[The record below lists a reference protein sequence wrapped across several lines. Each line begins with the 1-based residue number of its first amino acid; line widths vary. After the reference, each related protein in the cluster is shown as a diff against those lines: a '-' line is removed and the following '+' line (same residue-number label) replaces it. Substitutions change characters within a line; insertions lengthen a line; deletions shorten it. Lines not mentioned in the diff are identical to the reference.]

1 MSSTAAHKLSP
12 ERIFATLT
20 AYQQTYALK
29 AAVELDLFSAIG
41 EGANEPALLA
51 KRLQVAERGVRI
63 LADYMTVQG
72 FLRKENGKYQL
83 TQESAVFLD
92 RRSPACMGS
101 MAGFLASEDNVHGFS
116 LLAESVRRGGTTLD
130 AGDASKP
137 MDDRWVSF
145 ARSMAPMAVPMA
157 GVLSQMVNAHAQ
169 GDKPIQVLDIAA
181 GHGMYGITV
190 AKNSANVRVT
200 AMDWPAVLEVAKQ
213 NAKAAGVAER
223 FSTLPGSAFDAD
235 LGEDYDYV
243 FLNNFLHH
251 FDIPTNEKLLLRIC
265 AALKPGGK
273 ALTVEFVPN
282 EDRVSP
288 PMAACFSTVMLANT
302 DAGDAYTFAEYEKMF
317 RAAGFKHCGLHQV
330 PDLPQ
335 RIVEAEK

>member
-1 MSSTAAHKLSP
+1 M
-12 ERIFATLT
+12 
-20 AYQQTYALK
+20 
-29 AAVELDLFSAIG
+29 
-41 EGANEPALLA
+41 
-51 KRLQVAERGVRI
+51 RI

-83 TQESAVFLD
+83 TEESAVFLD

-101 MAGFLASEDNVHGFS
+101 MAGFLASEDNVHRFS
-116 LLAESVRRGGTTLD
+116 LLAESVRRGGTALD
-130 AGDASKP
+130 AGDASKA

-190 AKNSANVRVT
+190 AKNSANVRV
-200 AMDWPAVLEVAKQ
+200 AAIDWPAVLEVAKE

-243 FLNNFLHH
+243 FLTNFLHH
-251 FDIPTNEKLLLRIC
+251 FDIPTMKSC
-265 AALKPGGK
+265 CG
-273 ALTVEFVPN
+273 V
-282 EDRVSP
+282 
-288 PMAACFSTVMLANT
+288 
-302 DAGDAYTFAEYEKMF
+302 FA
-317 RAAGFKHCGLHQV
+317 R
-330 PDLPQ
+330 
-335 RIVEAEK
+335 R